1 MTVTARQRPWV
12 GWSISGIAV
21 IHLLTAAAFYG
32 PSLQSIWAGGVI
44 NAVEAD
50 PGSQLLQSVG
60 FWYLASGLATLS
72 LGLVVT
78 WLQRRLCEVPT
89 MLGWLL
95 LGITVFGV
103 VLMPASAFWVFLV
116 PATLAFLQARRFTRD
131 RAANL
136 VSASRR

>member
-1 MTVTARQRPWV
+1 MRVTVRPRPWV

-21 IHLLTAAAFYG
+21 IHLLSGAAFFG
-32 PSLQSIWAGGVI
+32 PSLRSIWAGGVI

-50 PGSQLLQSVG
+50 PASELLRSVG
-60 FWYLASGLATLS
+60 FWYLASGLSTLG

-78 WLQRRLCEVPT
+78 WLQRRLAEVPT

-95 LGITVFGV
+95 LGITAFGV
-103 VLMPASAFWVFLV
+103 VLMPASGFWLFLV
-116 PATLAFLQARRFTRD
+116 PATLTFLEARRFARD
-131 RAANL
+131 RAANS

>member
-1 MTVTARQRPWV
+1 VSVTAHQRPWV

-32 PSLQSIWAGGVI
+32 PSLKSIWAGGVI

-50 PGSQLLQSVG
+50 PGSQLLRSVG
-60 FWYLASGLATLS
+60 FWYLASGLAMLS

-116 PATLAFLQARRFTRD
+116 PAALTFLQARQFTRD
-131 RAANL
+131 RAADS